1 MAKWKYIRNDTYRR
15 GITIFIG
22 SEENFI
28 KFLETSSYKN
38 DKDLIEEVKD
48 HQNNSNADATC
59 YYDSTEGQCIIRLS
73 NYPSTPTSIATLGH
87 ELLHAVFFLLKY
99 CGVKYSDESEE
110 AFTYLHEFFI
120 NKALTEKGYK
130 DV

>member
-1 MAKWKYIRNDTYRR
+1 MAKWKYIKNDTYRR

-59 YYDSTEGQCIIRLS
+59 YYDSTDGQCIIHLS

-99 CGVKYSDESEE
+99 CGIKYSDESEE